1 MPPYK
6 KAFCPPESMITGVCI
21 IRRLSVRRVGLL
33 RRPCLTISVDC
44 SDHESPPRFV
54 AQIVT
59 HRVMAHQLFS
69 CLLVAHLGSPRLS
82 IPWGCSWCQWER
94 TKLSASGI
102 STLAPTPDQR
112 LFPSAFSFVPLHHQH
127 FNMTSPLQTALHRF
141 TPCWTPP
148 LRRSAWLS
156 LLISLVCT
164 VSAHNWQT
172 Q

>member
-1 MPPYK
+1 
-6 KAFCPPESMITGVCI
+6 MITGVCI

-82 IPWGCSWCQWER
+82 IPWVAAGV
-94 TKLSASGI
+94 SGRGQGY
-102 STLAPTPDQR
+102 LR
-112 LFPSAFSFVPLHHQH
+112 LEFLPWRRHLTNVFSPRPFPVPPHHQH